1 MPLRRAFLATL
12 LSGALLGTPGCRHSR
27 KVIVDHDG
35 AIDDYVAL
43 VMVLSAP
50 DRRIEGVTISFG
62 NSYPPAAVETTRRIL
77 LSHGRQPHVGVYRPE
92 QRGKNEFPPEWRK
105 ASAAVDQIPGL
116 EAARR
121 ESARDAVT
129 MLRHLLNAEGLHNID
144 VLVTGPLT
152 NVANA
157 LRVRTSLVQKIRRLV
172 VMGGAVRVP
181 GNAPGGLA
189 EYNFYVDPEA
199 AEYILSLVPAGL
211 RLELIPLDATAALPV
226 TPQFL
231 DRLRSGNTVSLRQAA
246 AMLAL
251 AAPPPSSQASGPPSY
266 FLWDGAAALA
276 LLKPEVFAFQDLK
289 LKILPE
295 GRTVE
300 APDGYGPVRVALG
313 VSPGARPLD
322 EVVAIL
328 EESRR

>member
-1 MPLRRAFLATL
+1 MPLRRALIAL
-12 LSGALLGTPGCRHSR
+12 LTGALLGTPGCRHSR
-27 KVIVDHDG
+27 KVVVDHDG
-35 AIDDYVAL
+35 AIDDYVSL

-50 DRRIEGVTISFG
+50 DRRVEGVTISFG
-62 NSYPPAAVETTRRIL
+62 NSYASAAVETTRRIL

-92 QRGKNEFPPEWRK
+92 QHGKNEFPPEWRK
-105 ASAAVDQIPGL
+105 ASTGVDEIPGL

-129 MLRHLLNAEGLHNID
+129 MLRHLLNGEGIHNID

-157 LRVRTSLVQKIRRLV
+157 LRVRTSLVQKIHRLV

-199 AEYILSLVPAGL
+199 AGYILSLVPAGL
-211 RLELIPLDATAALPV
+211 PLELIPLDATASLPV
-226 TPQFL
+226 TPQFV
-231 DRLRSGNTVSLRQAA
+231 DRLRAGNNVSLRQAA

-251 AAPPPSSQASGPPSY
+251 AAPHPAEPANY

-276 LLKPEVFAFQDLK
+276 LLKPDVFAFQDLK
-289 LKILPE
+289 LKILAD

-322 EVVAIL
+322 DVIAIL
-328 EESRR
+328 EQSRR

>member
-1 MPLRRAFLATL
+1 MARMPLRRAFLATL

-27 KVIVDHDG
+27 KVVVDHDA

-43 VMVLSAP
+43 VIVLSAP
-50 DRRIEGVTISFG
+50 DRRVEGVTISFG
-62 NSYPPAAVETTRRIL
+62 NSYPQAAVETTRRIL

-92 QRGKNEFPPEWRK
+92 QRGKNEFPAEWRK

-129 MLRHLLNAEGLHNID
+129 MLRHLLNAEGIHNMD

-152 NVANA
+152 NLAAA
-157 LRVRTSLVQKIRRLV
+157 LRVRTTLAQKIHRLV

-199 AEYILSLVPAGL
+199 AAYILSLVPGGL
-211 RLELIPLDATAALPV
+211 RLELIPLDATAAFPV

-231 DRLRSGNTVSLRQAA
+231 DRLRAGNNASMRQAA
-246 AMLAL
+246 AMLSL
-251 AAPPPSSQASGPPSY
+251 GAPHPAEPPSY

-289 LKILPE
+289 LKILPD

-300 APDGYGPVRVALG
+300 APDGYGPVHAAVG
-313 VSPGARPLD
+313 VTPGARPLD

-328 EESRR
+328 EQSRR

>member
-1 MPLRRAFLATL
+1 MPLRRALLATL
-12 LSGALLGTPGCRHSR
+12 LSGAVLCTPGCRHSR
-27 KVIVDHDG
+27 KLVVDHDG

-50 DRRIEGVTISFG
+50 DRRVAGVTISFG

-77 LSHGRQPHVGVYRPE
+77 LSHGRQARVGVYRPE

-105 ASAAVDQIPGL
+105 ASAAVDDIPGL

-129 MLRHLLNAEGLHNID
+129 MLRHLLNGEGIHNID

-199 AEYILSLVPAGL
+199 AAYILSLVPGGL

-231 DRLRSGNTVSLRQAA
+231 ERLRAGKNVSLRQAS
-246 AMLAL
+246 AMLGL
-251 AAPPPSSQASGPPSY
+251 AAPQPSEPPSY

-295 GRTVE
+295 GRLVE

-313 VSPGARPLD
+313 VTPGARPLD

>member
-1 MPLRRAFLATL
+1 MPFGRVFLTTL
-12 LSGALLGTPGCRHSR
+12 LAGALLGLPGCRHSR
-27 KVIVDHDG
+27 KVVVDHDG

-50 DRRIEGVTISFG
+50 DRRVEGVTISFG
-62 NSYPPAAVETTRRIL
+62 NSYSPAAVETTRRIL
-77 LSHGRQPHVGVYRPE
+77 LSHGRQARVGVYRPE

-105 ASAAVDQIPGL
+105 ASAAVDDIPGL

-199 AEYILSLVPAGL
+199 AAYILSLVPGGL
-211 RLELIPLDATAALPV
+211 RLELVPLDATAALPV
-226 TPQFL
+226 TLQFV
-231 DRLRSGNTVSLRQAA
+231 DRLRSGNNASLRQAG

-251 AAPPPSSQASGPPSY
+251 AAPQPSSQVSGPPSY

-276 LLKPEVFAFQDLK
+276 LLKPEVFRFQDLK

-295 GRTVE
+295 GRLVE

-313 VSPGARPLD
+313 VTPGARPLD

-328 EESRR
+328 DESRR